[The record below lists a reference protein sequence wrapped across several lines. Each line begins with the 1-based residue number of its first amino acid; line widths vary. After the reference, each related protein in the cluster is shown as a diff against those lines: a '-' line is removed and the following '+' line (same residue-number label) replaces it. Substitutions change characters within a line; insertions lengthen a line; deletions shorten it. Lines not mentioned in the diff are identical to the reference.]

1 MTFFSGIH
9 NRVFFE
15 IGDLEIVVYS
25 GIHNRVFLKL
35 VIYYKWK
42 KIIYFFYSTVEKVD
56 GGGFPI

>member
-1 MTFFSGIH
+1 MGGEDLPY
-9 NRVFFE
+9 RP
-15 IGDLEIVVYS
+15 LEIVVYS

-42 KIIYFFYSTVEKVD
+42 KIYIFFIPQLKKVD